1 MILVNASLRSWVPVA
16 ADSLFPIQNLPYA
29 VFRRRAGDWRVGVR
43 IGDLLL
49 DLSAAV
55 AKGHVSGPDVFAS
68 PSLNA
73 FMALG
78 RAEWTRVRGEIV
90 ALLSPGS
97 AAEGDFSMLAPVNE
111 VELQLPVVTRGFVD
125 FYSSEQHAS
134 NVGRMFRDP
143 EHPLLPNWKH
153 LPVAYNGRA
162 SSLVGSGVPI
172 RRPNGQTKR
181 PDEPMPRFGPSRELD
196 FELEMGVYIGK
207 DSTLGE
213 PVPID
218 RAADY
223 LFGFAL
229 VNDWSARDVQRW
241 EYQPLGPFLAKSF
254 ATSVGHYVVPVDA
267 LWPFRHQP
275 PPQSPEVLPYLQG
288 AESWIFD
295 VALEVA
301 IETPSGVATTVCR
314 SNMRH
319 LYWSAAQQLAHLTVN
334 GANVEVGDLYATGT
348 ISGDAEGTYGSLLE
362 LSWKG
367 ERPVALADSSTRTF
381 LLDGDT
387 VRMSGWAGGPGYRV
401 GFGALENTVLPSR
414 S

>member
-1 MILVNASLRSWVPVA
+1 MA

>member
-29 VFRRRAGDWRVGVR
+29 VFRRRAGDWCVGVR

-97 AAEGDFSMLAPVNE
+97 AAEGDFSILAPVNE

-162 SSLVGSGVPI
+162 SSLVGSGVAI

-181 PDEPMPRFGPSRELD
+181 PDEPMPRFGPSCELD
-196 FELEMGVYIGK
+196 FELEIGVYIGK

-229 VNDWSARDVQRW
+229 VNDWSARDMQRW

-275 PPQSPEVLPYLQG
+275 PPQSPEVLPYLQA

-387 VRMSGWAGGPGYRV
+387 VRMSGWAVGPGYRV
-401 GFGALENTVLPSR
+401 GFGALENTVLPSLP
-414 S
+414 